1 MKRRCFRYLP
11 DWLLSS
17 LQHANSTWQTR
28 QSSQRGSRGG
38 WIFRLRSCSKGFE
51 SWPGFEFF
59 FTFGNPSPV
68 QTLATIDATAIQQRL
83 LCTEAMTSVNTMQ
96 TPATAE
102 NKNWLQVILTPGPKQ
117 KRRILLESTP
127 EWPLLLSIILHK
139 QSAAQ
144 N

>member
-1 MKRRCFRYLP
+1 
-11 DWLLSS
+11 
-17 LQHANSTWQTR
+17 
-28 QSSQRGSRGG
+28 
-38 WIFRLRSCSKGFE
+38 
-51 SWPGFEFF
+51 
-59 FTFGNPSPV
+59 
-68 QTLATIDATAIQQRL
+68 
-83 LCTEAMTSVNTMQ
+83 MQ